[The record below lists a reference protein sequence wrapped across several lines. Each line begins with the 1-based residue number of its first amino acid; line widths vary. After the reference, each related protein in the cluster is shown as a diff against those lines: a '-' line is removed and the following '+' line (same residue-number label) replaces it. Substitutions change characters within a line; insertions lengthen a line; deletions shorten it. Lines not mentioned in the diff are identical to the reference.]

1 MEWIAKESSTTYLKD
16 FRIELLPN
24 SIPSQIRFIKN
35 KGRIGIEVGNVV
47 GLLPLEGGNSIR
59 ILPKYTG
66 INIVEMML
74 YVQGLTNKHN
84 ENKIGEQFEIGNN
97 IPQAELFVQ
106 VFLRELR
113 IIEERSIKFER
124 RKEQQQSSYAK
135 GSVNWSKTKLN
146 IMQKKNRPIETK
158 SYVQDFNISEN
169 HLLAAAAA
177 KAINYIEKYSS
188 DWNLLNKWIQR
199 FSYNE
204 VSKLFRTIDRKLVQD
219 RITGAR
225 AYYRNAII
233 SAKIILGYYGV
244 DLGEDVE
251 GDALLVNTPDLY
263 EEYIR
268 AGCGNSLR
276 EHGIHITKNFSP
288 PEYLFTNG
296 TCELIPDIVFNKGNT
311 LLLVGDVKYK
321 EPDSKDYYQL
331 YSYIKKAGLG
341 TGIVFTP
348 SKNGEQEPT
357 VKTRSTFDNVIIYD
371 ICVPTT
377 DSRSLE
383 NTIKLLYD
391 ERIIPHYK

>member
-16 FRIELLPN
+16 FPIELLPAN
-24 SIPSQIRFIKN
+24 MPSQIRFMKN
-35 KGRIGIEVGNVV
+35 KGRVGIEIGNVV
-47 GLLPLEGGNSIR
+47 GLLPLDGGHSIR
-59 ILPKYTG
+59 ILPKYAG

-74 YVQGLTNKHN
+74 YVQGITNKHN
-84 ENKIGEQFEIGNN
+84 ESKIGEQFEIGSNL
-97 IPQAELFVQ
+97 PQAELFVQ

-113 IIEERSIKFER
+113 TIEEKSIKFER
-124 RKEQQQSSYAK
+124 RKELKQSNYAK

-146 IMQKKNRPIETK
+146 ILRKKDSPIETK
-158 SYVQDFNISEN
+158 TYTQSFDIPEN
-169 HLLAAAAA
+169 YLLAAAAM
-177 KAINYIEKYSS
+177 KAIKYTEKYSR

-199 FSYNE
+199 FNFND
-204 VSKLFRTIDRKLVQD
+204 VSKLFKTIDRKLLND

-244 DLGEDVE
+244 DLGNNVE

-268 AGCGNSLR
+268 AGCGNSLK
-276 EHGIHITKNFSP
+276 EHGIYITKNFSP
-288 PEYLFTNG
+288 PEFLFTNG
-296 TCELIPDIVFNKGNT
+296 TCEVIPDLVFNKGDSVI
-311 LLLVGDVKYK
+311 LVGDVKYK

-331 YSYIKKAGLG
+331 YSYIKKAGLD

-357 VKTRSTFDNVIIYD
+357 VKTRSTFDNINIYD
-371 ICVPTT
+371 VCVPNR
-377 DSRSLE
+377 DSKILE
-383 NTIKLLYD
+383 NTIRLLYD
-391 ERIIPHYK
+391 ERIIPHY